1 MKLSIEGSKLDMKEK
16 VALVTGGSSGIGKAT
31 VLAFVAR
38 GAKVVIADIDD
49 SASKEI
55 ISMVKNQGG
64 EAHFVKTDVSDPE
77 QAKAMVTE
85 TLDVFG
91 RLDYACNNAG
101 IGGEQNLTADYSV
114 EGWQAVININLSGVF
129 YGMKYQIPAM
139 LKTGGGA
146 IVNMASILGKVAFA
160 SSPAYVAA
168 KHGVVGISKTAAIEY
183 GQQNIR
189 VNAVGP
195 GFIKTPLISELEED
209 PDTYNMLVS
218 LHPIGRLG
226 ESEEVANL
234 VVWLSSEEASFLT
247 GSFIP
252 VDGGY
257 LAR

>member
-1 MKLSIEGSKLDMKEK
+1 MKLSFEGSMLDMQEK
-16 VALVTGGSSGIGKAT
+16 VALVTGGSSGIGKST
-31 VLAFVAR
+31 VLAFAAR
-38 GAKVVIADIDD
+38 GAKVVIADIDEG
-49 SASKEI
+49 ASKELI
-55 ISMVKNQGG
+55 GMVENQGS

-77 QAKAMVTE
+77 QTKAMVTE

-101 IGGEQNLTADYSV
+101 IGGEQNLTADYSI

-146 IVNMASILGKVAFA
+146 IVNMASILGKVGFA
-160 SSPAYVAA
+160 TSPAYVAA
-168 KHGVVGISKTAAIEY
+168 KHGIVGITKTAAVEY

-195 GFIKTPLISELEED
+195 GFIKTPLISELEKD

-234 VVWLSSEEASFLT
+234 VVWLSSEEASFIT
-247 GSFIP
+247 GSYIP